1 MFRFTSGTVR
11 LLLTAAVAAT
21 LLPCPAAAQN
31 VTGTISGTVV
41 DDQKQLVP
49 GATVTVINEANND
62 TRSVTTGPSGDF
74 QVTNLLPGS
83 YTVRVEMA
91 NFRTVERTR
100 NVLSAAE
107 RLSVGTL
114 TLAVGPLGET
124 VTVEASGT
132 QVNVAETQHSGLITS
147 RQIEQIQVKARDVT
161 SLMRL
166 LPGVRYEDN
175 VEALGDSFGTLVPH
189 VGGQRRD
196 WNTIMVDGVLGNE
209 IGQANRMAQQI
220 NLDAIAEIKVLL
232 NTYRAEYGRTGGAQ
246 VQIISKSGSSQY
258 AGNLYYYG
266 RHEKLNANNFFNN
279 RLNRDKPRYR
289 FNTYGFNLGGPVPVV
304 NKDRKNLFF
313 FYSLEAPLTER
324 PGALNSWTM
333 PTELERRGDFSQ
345 TVDNQGRRIFIRD
358 PQSSGACSPT
368 AGGPG
373 CFANNIIPP
382 DRINRNGQALLNI
395 LPVPTLF
402 DRTITSGNFNHQ
414 TQAIAEN
421 PRRNHIARVDWRP
434 SDSDS
439 LYFTYKDWYSDQ
451 RGVGGTGGVTAG
463 PAAWGWFKS
472 HYLNTDKGVS
482 ANYTKIV
489 SSNLIN
495 EAAFGM
501 RQQTEQFTPL
511 SDAEWERAQRST
523 WGFTLGQFN
532 PELNPR
538 GILPKA
544 TFNVTSPPNFTF
556 DNRLGSAGEAWLYS
570 FRNDLTWTRGSHTL
584 KTGMYFERLHNTE
597 GRGGVGAQAWA
608 GQFVF
613 STDSANP
620 FDTNHSFA
628 NALLGSFRDYTE
640 VDAIPEVAA
649 RRSLVEWYVQDTWK
663 AARSVTIDYGL
674 RFLYYKPW
682 YSKLPA
688 AVFVPERYD
697 PAQAPRLYQPARINN
712 QNVAVDPVTGEQR
725 ANIFVGSFVPGTG
738 NPFNGMVLNTD
749 PDYPQSFRDNQGI
762 HPEPRL
768 GLAWDILGDGS
779 TALHSSVGVYHN
791 AHITARSMD
800 SAANNPPA
808 VNSPSV
814 IYGTMDTLLSQAFST
829 RPSAAF
835 GLERDA
841 KTPTSYNW
849 SVGVQRELGWGT
861 VIDVTYTG
869 SITRHLEV
877 VQNINVVPDQ
887 ARFLDLHPENRNPQ
901 NTNNPL
907 PPEFLRPYRGYQ
919 DINIRRNF
927 GTSDYNGLQI
937 QVNRRYIRGLQF
949 SAAYTF
955 GKTRGIADEDEAAI
969 SAVRPVQE
977 WNYAPYASN
986 QTHNVVINYT
996 WDLPDGS
1003 RLWNNAAMRL
1013 ILDNWQLSGENA
1025 FVSGDWMPV
1034 ILTTADNAD
1043 FSGGDGGMGNDIGGG
1058 VRTVRP
1064 NVAGDVYGDG
1074 HAAPGA
1080 PGSWLNAAAFS
1091 RPLGRGDIGNAD
1103 RYVFQGPGISNWN
1116 LSLFK
1121 NFLLGGNRRL
1131 QFRWEMYNVLN
1142 HTQFLAI
1149 DNTVRFTALGEQTN
1163 TAFGKATS
1171 ARNPRIMQA
1180 SLRFGF

>member
-1 MFRFTSGTVR
+1 MSRLASGTLR
-11 LLLTAAVAAT
+11 LFLTTALLA
-21 LLPCPAAAQN
+21 LLPRMAFPQN

-41 DDQKQLVP
+41 DDQGQVIP
-49 GATVTVINEANND
+49 GANVTVTNEATKD
-62 TRSVTTGPSGDF
+62 ARGVTTGATGDF
-74 QVTNLLPGS
+74 QVTNLLPGT

-91 NFRTVERTR
+91 NFRPVERTR
-100 NVLSAAE
+100 VVLSAAE

-114 TLAVGPLGET
+114 TLQVGGIGET

-161 SLMRL
+161 SLLRL

-196 WNTIMVDGVLGNE
+196 WNTIMIDGVLGNE

-246 VQIISKSGSSQY
+246 VQIISKSGGSQY

-266 RHEKLNANNFFNN
+266 RHENLNANNFFNN

-289 FNTYGFNLGGPVPVV
+289 FNTYGFNLGGPVPAIS
-304 NKDRKNLFF
+304 KDRKNLFF
-313 FYSLEAPLTER
+313 FYSFEAPLTER
-324 PGALNSWTM
+324 PGALIDWMM
-333 PTELERRGDFSQ
+333 PTERERGGDFSQ
-345 TVDNQGRRIFIRD
+345 TVDNQGRLIFIRD
-358 PQSSGACSPT
+358 PQASGACSPT
-368 AGGPG
+368 GGGPA
-373 CFANNIIPP
+373 CFSGNIIPP
-382 DRINRNGQALLNI
+382 ERINRNGQALLNI
-395 LPVPTLF
+395 LPMPTLF
-402 DRTITSGNFNHQ
+402 DRSITAGNFNHQ

-434 SDSDS
+434 TNSDS

-463 PAAWGWFKS
+463 PAAWGWFNS

-482 ANYTKIV
+482 ANYTKILG
-489 SSNLIN
+489 SNLIN
-495 EAAFGM
+495 EAAFGL
-501 RQQTEQFTPL
+501 RQQTEQFIPL
-511 SDAEWERAQRST
+511 TDQDWERASRST

-544 TFNVTSPPNFTF
+544 TFNVTNPPNFTF

-570 FRNDLTWTRGSHTL
+570 FRNDLTWSRGTHTL
-584 KTGMYFERLHNTE
+584 KSGMYFERLHNTE
-597 GRGGVGAQAWA
+597 GRGGVGARAWA
-608 GQFVF
+608 GEFAF
-613 STDSANP
+613 NTDANNP

-628 NALLGSFRDYTE
+628 NALLGSFRDYVE
-640 VDAIPEVAA
+640 VDAIPEVQA
-649 RRSLVEWYVQDTWK
+649 RRSLLEWYLQDTWK
-663 AARSVTIDYGL
+663 AGRNVTLDYGI

-682 YSKLPA
+682 YSNLPA

-697 PAQAPRLYQPARINN
+697 PAQAPRLYQPIRVNN
-712 QNVAVDPVTGEQR
+712 QNFAFDPVTGETR
-725 ANIFVGSFVPGTG
+725 TNIFVGSFVPGTG
-738 NPFNGMVLNTD
+738 DPFNGMVTNTD
-749 PDYPQSFRDNQGI
+749 PDYPHSFRDNQGI

-768 GLAWDILGDGS
+768 GLAWDLLGDGS

-808 VNSPSV
+808 VNTPIV
-814 IYGTMDTLLSQAFST
+814 NYGTMDTLLAQAFST
-829 RPSAAF
+829 RPGAAF

-849 SVGVQRELGWGT
+849 SVGIQRELGWGT
-861 VIDVTYTG
+861 VVDVTYTAYV
-869 SITRHLEV
+869 SRHLEV
-877 VQNINVVPDQ
+877 VQNINVVPDG
-887 ARFLDLHPENRNPQ
+887 ARFLDVNPQ
-901 NTNNPL
+901 NRDPRNPNSAL
-907 PPEFLRPYRGYQ
+907 PAEFLRPYRGYQ

-927 GTSDYNGLQI
+927 GTSHYNGLQV

-955 GKTRGIADEDEAAI
+955 GKTKGIADEDEAAI
-969 SAVRPVQE
+969 SFVRPLHE
-977 WNYAPYASN
+977 WHYAPYATN
-986 QTHNVVINYT
+986 QIHNLVVNYT
-996 WDLPDGS
+996 WDLPKGS
-1003 RLWNNAAMRL
+1003 RMWNNAAMRL
-1013 ILDNWQLSGENA
+1013 VLDNWQLSGENA

-1034 ILTTADNAD
+1034 ILTTADNFD

-1064 NVAGDVYGDG
+1064 NVSRDVYGDG
-1074 HAAPGA
+1074 NAAPGES
-1080 PGSWLNAAAFS
+1080 GSWLNAAAFS
-1091 RPLGRGDIGNAD
+1091 RPSGRGDFGNAE

-1121 NFLLGGNRRL
+1121 NFPLGGSRRL

-1149 DNTVRFTALGEQTN
+1149 DNTVRFTAAGEQTN
-1163 TAFGKATS
+1163 AAFGKATS

-1180 SLRFGF
+1180 SIRFAF